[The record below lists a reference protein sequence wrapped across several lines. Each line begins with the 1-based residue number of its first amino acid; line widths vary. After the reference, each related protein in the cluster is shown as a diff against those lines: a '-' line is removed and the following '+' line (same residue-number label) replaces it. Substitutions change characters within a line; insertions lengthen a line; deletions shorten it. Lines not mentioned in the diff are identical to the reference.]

1 MLACANDE
9 TFMTTAIAVMILLL
23 VPMLIPL
30 LKKFPNINISKIT
43 SMGAGLAMAVVF
55 ACFLPDLISKIDF
68 VSAHTSIEFFKDV
81 GHLNFFLFVTFLM
94 GFCLMYTLEKISIDR
109 TKNNKDPSKFL
120 FYVHMMVVCS
130 MLILLVSSFPAM
142 AKTSSYIIGVV
153 CALAAFE
160 IFLEETTL
168 TKHFGTIYSQEGRL
182 VITTAII
189 IGWIAGIKL
198 FGHDTTVF
206 TLLVHSFVMGIILTA
221 IVKCEFDL
229 INQENNYVIFLV
241 AVFIKLCIIFGLIL
255 LEDAKKAEE
264 AAKLGIPSVSAPVSN
279 IPSAQPMV
287 NNNMMPPTMAP
298 VVTPAP
304 AVVR

>member
-23 VPMLIPL
+23 VPMCIPL
-30 LKKFPNINISKIT
+30 LKRFPNINIGKIT
-43 SMGAGLAMAVVF
+43 SIGAGLAMAVVF

-68 VSAHTSIEFFKDV
+68 VSTHTTIEFFKDV
-81 GHLNFFLFVTFLM
+81 GHLNFFLFVTFLL

-109 TKNNKDPSKFL
+109 TKNNKDPSAFL

-142 AKTSSYIIGVV
+142 AKTSIYTMGIV

-168 TKHFGTIYSQEGRL
+168 TKHFGTIYSHEGRL

-189 IGWIAGIKL
+189 VGWIAGIKL

-206 TLLVHSFVMGIILTA
+206 TLLVHAFVMGVILTA

-229 INQENNYVIFLV
+229 INQENNYVIFLI
-241 AVFIKLCIIFGLIL
+241 AVFVKVCIIFGLL
-255 LEDAKKAEE
+255 LIEDAKKAEA
-264 AAKLGIPSVSAPVSN
+264 AAKFAVPSVVAPISN
-279 IPSAQPMV
+279 IPSAQPAM
-287 NNNMMPPTMAP
+287 NKNMMPPPAVSP
-298 VVTPAP
+298 TPAM
-304 AVVR
+304 VR